1 MLYYIY
7 KTSEIKPIGGVI
19 MKKLISLVLAS
30 ILTLSGTCVYAANV
44 TYATGATTAA
54 SINTTYG
61 GYATYP
67 NSYFAPDFT
76 AVTGIKGERIYSTSN
91 PYPVTYNYAYKNVD
105 SISISNYIRTLQILG
120 YEILDYREIVTTNGK
135 QVNMQMYLS
144 GSDPNDERSSL
155 VISYYTNFPTTL
167 TVMVRD

>member
-1 MLYYIY
+1 
-7 KTSEIKPIGGVI
+7 

-30 ILTLSGTCVYAANV
+30 ILTLTGTCVYAANIS
-44 TYATGATTAA
+44 YATGTSYAT

-76 AVTGIKGERIYSTSN
+76 AVTGIKGERIYSTAN

-105 SISISNYIRTLQILG
+105 NLSILNYIRALQILG
-120 YEILDYREIVTTNGK
+120 YEILDYREIGTTNGK

-144 GSDPNDERSSL
+144 GSNPNDERSSL
-155 VISYYTNFPTTL
+155 VMSYSTTFPTTL
-167 TVMVRD
+167 TIMVRD